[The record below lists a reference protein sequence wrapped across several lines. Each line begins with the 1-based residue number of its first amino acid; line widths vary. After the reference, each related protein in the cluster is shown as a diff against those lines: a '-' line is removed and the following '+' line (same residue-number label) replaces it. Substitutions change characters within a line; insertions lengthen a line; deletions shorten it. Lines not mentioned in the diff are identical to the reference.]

1 MVVGTTRQLVIT
13 AIAIEA
19 MEEDEKLV
27 LELMTIYQKHV
38 SNFPACCLM
47 PMSGI
52 LSLITL
58 ADEPHGHDD
67 TAPDAGLY

>member
-1 MVVGTTRQLVIT
+1 
-13 AIAIEA
+13 
-19 MEEDEKLV
+19 MEEDERLV

-47 PMSGI
+47 PISGI

-58 ADEPHGHDD
+58 ADEPHGHMIILHQMQVY
-67 TAPDAGLY
+67 TE